1 MAAARVGYDMA
12 DEQNRQIRWRHVAL
26 VKALIDL
33 GFRERDAD
41 MVFSRPR
48 NCFSN
53 DDFWRFREAKYKVL
67 YIAGIGK
74 V

>member
-1 MAAARVGYDMA
+1 M
-12 DEQNRQIRWRHVAL
+12 AL
-26 VKALIDL
+26 VKAQVDYEF
-33 GFRERDAD
+33 GREENILYLKRGAD
-41 MVFSRPR
+41 MVFSQPR

-53 DDFWRFREAKYKVL
+53 EDFWRFREAKYKVL